1 MDEWMIQT
9 LGVALGLVLTL
20 MIYSYLLGD
29 NPLYRL
35 AVHLL
40 VGVGMGYASVVVIFR
55 VLYPQLIAPLV
66 GGSGQ
71 EMQLE
76 VVLLAVLALLLLLKL
91 SPRTAVAGNLAMAFV
106 IGVGAAVAVAGA
118 IMGTLLPQISATALS
133 LQSDAGGSALYEQIL
148 AALVIITG
156 TITSLL
162 YFNFGASPI
171 GEGKTKRPGWVRISA
186 QIGQV
191 FLMITFGSL
200 FAGALIAS
208 LSVFTARM
216 LFYFR
221 ELSQWL

>member
-9 LGVALGLVLTL
+9 LGVALGLGLTL

-40 VGVGMGYASVVVIFR
+40 VGVGMGYASVVIIFR
-55 VLYPQLIAPLV
+55 VLYPQLIAPLI
-66 GGSGQ
+66 GGAGQ
-71 EMQLE
+71 ELQLE
-76 VVLLAVLALLLLLKL
+76 VLLLALLALFLLLKL
-91 SPRTAVAGNLAMAFV
+91 LPQTAVVGNLAMGFV

-133 LQSDAGGSALYEQIL
+133 LQSDVGSSGFLEQIL
-148 AALVIITG
+148 AALVIIAG

-162 YFNFGASPI
+162 YFNFGATPV
-171 GEGKTKRPGWVRISA
+171 GDGKLQRPGWVRFSA
-186 QIGQV
+186 QIGQI

-208 LSVFTARM
+208 LSVFTERM
-216 LFYFR
+216 QFYFQW
-221 ELSQWL
+221 LSQWL